1 MDVLQEKVYEA
12 VRKQAWHRRDLALT
26 LATKL
31 ADELEFDLLER
42 VQLGIRLEY
51 NLQIEIPDTELGQWR
66 TVSDVLACV
75 RRQLPLGPPAG
86 TQATVS

>member
-1 MDVLQEKVYEA
+1 MDVLQEKVFEA

-31 ADELEFDLLER
+31 ADELEFDLLAR

-51 NLQIEIPDTELGQWR
+51 SLRIEIPDTQLGQWR
-66 TVSDVLACV
+66 TVADVLACV
-75 RRQLPLGPPAG
+75 RRQLPTGSPTG
-86 TQATVS
+86 T